1 MDKEKYRRLFV
12 DEAREN
18 LSSYSNELT
27 AMKKAAPGER
37 GTGLDAVFRAAHS
50 LKGMAASMG
59 YVPFADLAHALE
71 DLADKGRQ
79 GVELDE
85 EAVELLLES
94 GDILSEMVDQVE
106 QGSEEGLDAGDLP
119 GRLRTKQAALS
130 GAEAPAS
137 APADPSTAFAGKSG
151 VVVVIKMDAS
161 AANVNVRAFMAHRAL
176 SGLRGY
182 EETSP
187 SVDAIK
193 SGEAGA
199 VFALRYAEGT
209 DSGTVISTAA
219 KQAAVADAKVLEAA
233 SIVATSPE
241 APPEAPPAAEPSVAD
256 DAAAAAA
263 ERVLEVLL
271 DDSGALPQVRAFMVH
286 RAASALAGYR
296 RTEPSVA
303 DIRRGAIPGWLLRFG
318 YERSVD
324 LEAHK
329 AALEREQGVASVQIA
344 AAVAPKEAEPEQR
357 RKEDDRTVRIRT
369 VLLDDFIDSVG
380 ELLIARS
387 RLRAMATKLDAPELS
402 DIVDEIERMTRDLH
416 DRVVSARMTPLS
428 TITERFPP
436 TVRSL
441 ARKLKKKVDFSIEGA
456 EIELDRA
463 ILDELSTPLLH
474 MLRNAVDHAHEGT
487 DAREAAGKPASMT
500 LRLVASRDRDFVH
513 VTLVD
518 NGGGINAE
526 KVKARALDRGLISA
540 DQAAAM
546 SEAEA
551 VELICTPGF
560 TTAAEVSETSGRGV
574 GMDVVK
580 STLERVGG
588 SLRIRSE
595 LGEGTTFTLRLPL
608 TVAIIQVLVV
618 EAGPEDSCVYAI
630 PITRVD
636 RALDIVPSQ
645 VRESHGQ
652 RHMVLGDDLIPL
664 YDLAG
669 ALGFDAPPLQT
680 GTAIL
685 VGEEEESR
693 AFSVGAVLGQEEVVV
708 KPLGSPLGDVDFL
721 AGAALLA
728 DGRTAYIL
736 EPTRLGR

>member
-18 LSSYSNELT
+18 LNSYSNELT
-27 AMKKAAPGER
+27 AMQKAAPGER
-37 GTGLDAVFRAAHS
+37 GAGLDAVFRAAHS

-59 YVPFADLAHALE
+59 YGPFADLAHALE

-94 GDILSEMVDQVE
+94 GDVLSEMVDQVE
-106 QGSEEGLDAGDLP
+106 QGGEEALDAADLP
-119 GRLRTKQAALS
+119 ERLRAKQAALS
-130 GAEAPAS
+130 DDPAPPVPA
-137 APADPSTAFAGKSG
+137 ADPSAAFAGKTG
-151 VVVVIKMDAS
+151 MVIVVRMDAS

-176 SGLRGY
+176 SGLDGY

-209 DSGTVISTAA
+209 DSSAVIGMAA
-219 KQAAVADAKVLEAA
+219 KQEAVADAKVLSAADIEAA
-233 SIVATSPE
+233 P
-241 APPEAPPAAEPSVAD
+241 APGPAPSLAAEGEPPGEEVPPAQG
-256 DAAAAAA
+256 
-263 ERVLEVLL
+263 ERVLEVQL
-271 DDSGALPQVRAFMVH
+271 DDSGALPQVRAFMIH
-286 RAASALAGYR
+286 RAASALGGYR
-296 RTEPSVA
+296 RTDPSVA
-303 DIRRGAIPGWLLRFG
+303 DIRRGAIPAWTLRFG
-318 YERSVD
+318 YEPSAD
-324 LEAHK
+324 LEAHR
-329 AALEREQGVASVQIA
+329 AALEQEQGVAAVRIAQVQVPA
-344 AAVAPKEAEPEQR
+344 AAEPEQR

-380 ELLIARS
+380 ELLIARA

-416 DRVVSARMTPLS
+416 DRVVTARMTPLA
-428 TITERFPP
+428 TITDRFPP

-441 ARKLKKKVDFSIEGA
+441 ARKLKKRVEFSIAGA

-487 DAREAAGKPASMT
+487 EAREAAGKPATMT
-500 LRLVASRDRDFVH
+500 LKLVASRDRDFVH
-513 VTLVD
+513 VTLD
-518 NGGGINAE
+518 DDGAGIDAE

-540 DQAAAM
+540 EQAAGM

-560 TTAAEVSETSGRGV
+560 TTAAQVSETSGRGV

-580 STLERVGG
+580 STLEKVGG

-595 LGEGTTFTLRLPL
+595 LGKGTTFTLRLPL

-618 EAGPEDSCVYAI
+618 EAGPERSCVYAI

-636 RALDIVPSQ
+636 RALDIAPAH
-645 VRESHGQ
+645 VRESHGR
-652 RHMVLGDDLIPL
+652 RHLVLGDDLIPL
-664 YDLAG
+664 FDLAG
-669 ALGFDAPPLQT
+669 ALGFDGAPIDT